1 MYSVNPLGVV
11 EMIDVNG
18 KMVRGTLVKK
28 EKNLKKVHFIALIYM
43 DNFCIFFM
51 KKLESRGE
59 E

>member
-1 MYSVNPLGVV
+1 
-11 EMIDVNG
+11 MIDVNG